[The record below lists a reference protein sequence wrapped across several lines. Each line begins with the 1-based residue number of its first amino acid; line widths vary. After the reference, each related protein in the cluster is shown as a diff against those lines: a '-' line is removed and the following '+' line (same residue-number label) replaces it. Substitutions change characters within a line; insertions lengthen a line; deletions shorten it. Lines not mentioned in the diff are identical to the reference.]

1 VFDVCG
7 GKDISPISSIL
18 APIGF
23 TTTTSTLIMALVE
36 GVVRA
41 DRRGEWLSTAPAK
54 GDAVEQRLIRLERE
68 IFALSAG
75 LIKQRKQIGAGVA
88 VNLTGHLLTNKS
100 LSSVSDKRRR

>member
-1 VFDVCG
+1 
-7 GKDISPISSIL
+7 
-18 APIGF
+18 
-23 TTTTSTLIMALVE
+23 MALVE

-54 GDAVEQRLIRLERE
+54 GDPIEQRLLILEKA

-75 LIKQRKQIGAGVA
+75 LTKQRKQIGSGVA

-100 LSSVSDKRRR
+100 LNSMSDRRRQ